1 MSNKS
6 TKARIEVFRSG
17 TFTPM
22 NGDPIT
28 YSASDL
34 NAIADSYDRETAP
47 APIVVGHPTTDAP
60 AYGWVESFDY
70 DATADRLFANL
81 SDIDPDFSAAVK
93 SGRYKKVS
101 LSFFRPDSEANP
113 QKGAWYPRH
122 VGFLGGAAPAVSGLK
137 NVQFSDA
144 ESTVTFSAEFGERGF
159 EETANILRGLRDFI
173 IEKFS
178 LEDADKA
185 IPVWRIDWLDEIEVE
200 KNARPA
206 FAEKTPERTPS
217 VTKMNE
223 ADFADREARLAAREK
238 AISQSE
244 RKFAHDGHVA
254 FAEKLVADQ
263 KLIPAAKDKLV
274 AILDALPDE
283 ASVSF
288 AEGEEKVSP
297 RKALSDLMESL
308 PKVIDYGAQD
318 LGDGPSSG
326 DGRASFASD
335 GKAVDADR
343 LATHEKAL
351 AYQKN
356 HPGTAYIA
364 AVRAVS

>member
-1 MSNKS
+1 MTNES
-6 TKARIEVFRSG
+6 TQARIEVFRSG

-34 NAIADSYDRETAP
+34 SAIADSYDRETAP
-47 APIVVGHPTTDAP
+47 APVVVGHPTTDAP
-60 AYGWVESFDY
+60 AYGWIDSFDY
-70 DATADRLFANL
+70 DASADRLFANL
-81 SDIDPDFSAAVK
+81 SDIDPDFSTAVK
-93 SGRYKKVS
+93 AGRYKKVS

-113 QKGAWYPRH
+113 QKGTWYPRH

-137 NVQFSDA
+137 NVQFGNTG
-144 ESTVTFSAEFGERGF
+144 STVTFSADFGERGF

-178 LEDADKA
+178 LEEADKA
-185 IPVWRIDWLDEIEVE
+185 IPTWRIDWLDEIEID
-200 KNARPA
+200 KPGRPA
-206 FAEKTPERTPS
+206 FAAPTPERTPS
-217 VTKMNE
+217 VTTKNDP
-223 ADFADREARLAAREK
+223 AFAEREAKLAARED
-238 AISQSE
+238 AISKSE
-244 RKFAHDGHVA
+244 RKMAHDGHVA

-297 RKALSDLMESL
+297 RKALTDLMEAL
-308 PKVIDYGAQD
+308 PKIVDYGALD

-335 GKAVDADR
+335 GKAVDPDR

-356 HPGTAYIA
+356 HPGTAYLA
-364 AVRAVS
+364 AVHAVS